1 MAAATVTAT
10 VSGTCDARFAPV
22 REAFETSF
30 ARGEE
35 IGASVAVVLD
45 GKPVL
50 SLFGGHADPAK
61 TRPWKAD
68 TLVNVY
74 STTKGMA
81 ALCLHQLIEEGKVD
95 LDAPVARYWP
105 EFAAAGK
112 GEVPVRFLLSHRVG
126 LPAVRKLL
134 PNEALYDWSAMTAA
148 LAAETPWWTPGER
161 HGYHAVTFGWLV
173 GEVVRRVTGKS
184 VGTVFRER
192 IAGPLGADFYIGLPE
207 AEDARVAELGAMVTQ
222 PAPDSG
228 GFNLMEAFMKDPEG
242 MVARAFMNPPSMAF
256 GPNNPAW
263 RRAEIPAANG
273 QANALG
279 IAKVYGAVVAPKAGH
294 AVLSAESV
302 ARASQEHSQGADAVL
317 QLETRFGLGFMIP
330 QARRDARFGP
340 GERSFGHPGAGGSL
354 GFADPEARIGFGYAM
369 NKMGPSILMD
379 VRPLALIDALYSCL

>member
-1 MAAATVTAT
+1 MTAAK
-10 VSGTCDARFAPV
+10 VSGNCDARFAKV
-22 REAFETSF
+22 RDVFEASL
-30 ARGEE
+30 ASGEE
-35 IGASVAVVLD
+35 IGASVAVLID
-45 GKPVL
+45 GSPVL
-50 SLFGGHADPAK
+50 SLFGGFADPAK
-61 TRPWKAD
+61 TRPWTED

-74 STTKGMA
+74 STTKAMA
-81 ALCLHQLIEEGKVD
+81 AFCLHQLVEEGKVD
-95 LDAPVARYWP
+95 LDAPVARYWS

-112 GEVPVRFLLSHRVG
+112 GEVPVRWLLSHRVG
-126 LPAVRKLL
+126 LPAVKKLL
-134 PNEALYDWSAMTAA
+134 PNEALYDWDAMTSA
-148 LAAETPWWTPGER
+148 LAAETPWWKPGES

-184 VGTVFRER
+184 VGSVFRER
-192 IAGPLGADFYIGLPE
+192 IAGPLGADFWIGLPE
-207 AEDARVAELGAMVTQ
+207 SEHGRVGELSTMVAQ
-222 PAPDSG
+222 PAPDTG

-273 QANALG
+273 HANALA
-279 IAKVYGAVVAPKAGH
+279 IAKVYGAAVAPSAGRR
-294 AVLSAESV
+294 VLAPESI
-302 ARASQEHSQGADAVL
+302 ARALQEQSVGKDAVL

-340 GERSFGHPGAGGSL
+340 SERAFGHPGAGGSL
-354 GFADPEARIGFGYAM
+354 GFADPDARIGFGYAM

>member
-1 MAAATVTAT
+1 MAAATVAAT

-22 REAFETSF
+22 RDAFQASF
-30 ARGEE
+30 AKGDE

-45 GKPVL
+45 GRPVL

-81 ALCLHQLIEEGKVD
+81 ALCLHQLVEEGKVD

-105 EFAAAGK
+105 DFAAAGK

-192 IAGPLGADFYIGLPE
+192 IAGPLGADFHIGLPE

-222 PAPDSG
+222 PAPDTG

-273 QANALG
+273 QANAL
-279 IAKVYGAVVAPKAGH
+279 ASPRSTARSSRRTRATRSSPPRA
-294 AVLSAESV
+294 SR
-302 ARASQEHSQGADAVL
+302 ARARSS
-317 QLETRFGLGFMIP
+317 
-330 QARRDARFGP
+330 RRAPTPCCSSR
-340 GERSFGHPGAGGSL
+340 RASGS
-354 GFADPEARIGFGYAM
+354 A
-369 NKMGPSILMD
+369 S
-379 VRPLALIDALYSCL
+379 

>member
-1 MAAATVTAT
+1 MTAAK
-10 VSGTCDARFAPV
+10 VSGNCDARFAKV
-22 REAFETSF
+22 RDVFEASL
-30 ARGEE
+30 ASGEE
-35 IGASVAVVLD
+35 IGASVAVLID
-45 GKPVL
+45 GSPVL
-50 SLFGGHADPAK
+50 SLFGGFADPAK
-61 TRPWKAD
+61 TRPWTED

-74 STTKGMA
+74 STTKAMA
-81 ALCLHQLIEEGKVD
+81 AFCLHQLVEEGKVD

-112 GEVPVRFLLSHRVG
+112 GEVPVRWLLSHRVG
-126 LPAVRKLL
+126 LPALKKLL
-134 PNEALYDWSAMTAA
+134 PNEALYDWDAMTSA
-148 LAAETPWWTPGER
+148 LAAETPWWKPGER

-184 VGTVFRER
+184 VGSVFRER
-192 IAGPLGADFYIGLPE
+192 IAGPLGADFWIGLPDSE
-207 AEDARVAELGAMVTQ
+207 HGRVGELSAMVAQ
-222 PAPDSG
+222 PAPDTG

-273 QANALG
+273 HANALA
-279 IAKVYGAVVAPKAGH
+279 IAKVYGAAVAPSAGRR
-294 AVLSAESV
+294 VLAPESI
-302 ARASQEHSQGADAVL
+302 ARALQEQSVGKDAVL

-340 GERSFGHPGAGGSL
+340 SERAFGHPGAGGSL
-354 GFADPEARIGFGYAM
+354 GFADPDARIGFGYAM

>member
-1 MAAATVTAT
+1 MTAAK
-10 VSGTCDARFAPV
+10 VSGNCDARFAKV
-22 REAFETSF
+22 RDVFEASL
-30 ARGEE
+30 ASGEE
-35 IGASVAVVLD
+35 IGASVAVLID
-45 GKPVL
+45 GSPVL
-50 SLFGGHADPAK
+50 SLFGGFADPAK
-61 TRPWKAD
+61 TRPWTED

-74 STTKGMA
+74 STTKAMA
-81 ALCLHQLIEEGKVD
+81 AFCLHQLVEEGKVD
-95 LDAPVARYWP
+95 LDAPVARYWS

-112 GEVPVRFLLSHRVG
+112 GEVPVRWLLSHRVG
-126 LPAVRKLL
+126 LPAVKKLL
-134 PNEALYDWSAMTAA
+134 PNEALYDWDAMTSA
-148 LAAETPWWTPGER
+148 LAAETPWWKPGES

-184 VGTVFRER
+184 VGSVFRER
-192 IAGPLGADFYIGLPE
+192 IAGPLGADFWIGLPE
-207 AEDARVAELGAMVTQ
+207 SEHGRVGELSAMVAQ
-222 PAPDSG
+222 PAPDTG

-273 QANALG
+273 HANALA
-279 IAKVYGAVVAPKAGH
+279 IAKVYGAAVAPSAGRR
-294 AVLSAESV
+294 VLAPESI
-302 ARASQEHSQGADAVL
+302 ARALQEQSVGKDAVL

-340 GERSFGHPGAGGSL
+340 SERAFGHPGAGGSL
-354 GFADPEARIGFGYAM
+354 GFADPDARIGFGYAM

>member
-1 MAAATVTAT
+1 MTAAK
-10 VSGTCDARFAPV
+10 VSGNCDARFAKV
-22 REAFETSF
+22 RDVFEASL
-30 ARGEE
+30 ASGEE
-35 IGASVAVVLD
+35 IGASVAVLID
-45 GKPVL
+45 GSPVL
-50 SLFGGHADPAK
+50 SLFGGFADPAK
-61 TRPWKAD
+61 TRPWTED

-74 STTKGMA
+74 STTKAMA
-81 ALCLHQLIEEGKVD
+81 AFCLHQLVEEGKVD
-95 LDAPVARYWP
+95 LDAPVARYWS

-112 GEVPVRFLLSHRVG
+112 GEVPVRWLLSHRVG
-126 LPAVRKLL
+126 LPALKKLL
-134 PNEALYDWSAMTAA
+134 PNEALYDWDAMTSA
-148 LAAETPWWTPGER
+148 LAAETPWWKPGER

-184 VGTVFRER
+184 VGSVFRER
-192 IAGPLGADFYIGLPE
+192 IAGPLGADFWM
-207 AEDARVAELGAMVTQ
+207 VAQ
-222 PAPDSG
+222 PAPDTG

-273 QANALG
+273 HANALA
-279 IAKVYGAVVAPKAGH
+279 IAKVYGAAVAPSAGRR
-294 AVLSAESV
+294 VLAPESI
-302 ARASQEHSQGADAVL
+302 ARASSEQSAGKDAVL

-340 GERSFGHPGAGGSL
+340 GERAFGHPGAGGSL
-354 GFADPEARIGFGYAM
+354 GFGDPDARIGFGYAM

>member
-1 MAAATVTAT
+1 
-10 VSGTCDARFAPV
+10 
-22 REAFETSF
+22 
-30 ARGEE
+30 
-35 IGASVAVVLD
+35 
-45 GKPVL
+45 
-50 SLFGGHADPAK
+50 
-61 TRPWKAD
+61 
-68 TLVNVY
+68 
-74 STTKGMA
+74 
-81 ALCLHQLIEEGKVD
+81 
-95 LDAPVARYWP
+95 
-105 EFAAAGK
+105 
-112 GEVPVRFLLSHRVG
+112 
-126 LPAVRKLL
+126 
-134 PNEALYDWSAMTAA
+134 
-148 LAAETPWWTPGER
+148 
-161 HGYHAVTFGWLV
+161 
-173 GEVVRRVTGKS
+173 

>member
-1 MAAATVTAT
+1 MTAAK
-10 VSGTCDARFAPV
+10 VSGNCDARFAKV
-22 REAFETSF
+22 RDVFEASL
-30 ARGEE
+30 ASGEE
-35 IGASVAVVLD
+35 IGASVAVLID
-45 GKPVL
+45 GSPVL
-50 SLFGGHADPAK
+50 SLFGGFADPAK
-61 TRPWKAD
+61 TRPWTED

-74 STTKGMA
+74 STTKAMA
-81 ALCLHQLIEEGKVD
+81 AFCLHQLVEEGKVD

-112 GEVPVRFLLSHRVG
+112 GEVPVRWLLSHRVG
-126 LPAVRKLL
+126 LPALKKLL
-134 PNEALYDWSAMTAA
+134 PNEALYDWDAMTSA
-148 LAAETPWWTPGER
+148 LAAETPWWKPGER

-184 VGTVFRER
+184 VGSVFRER
-192 IAGPLGADFYIGLPE
+192 IAGPLGADFWIGLPDSE
-207 AEDARVAELGAMVTQ
+207 HGRVGELSAMVAQ
-222 PAPDSG
+222 PAPDTG

-273 QANALG
+273 HANALA
-279 IAKVYGAVVAPKAGH
+279 IAKVYGAAVAPSAGRR
-294 AVLSAESV
+294 VLAPESI
-302 ARASQEHSQGADAVL
+302 ARASSEQSAGKDAVL

-340 GERSFGHPGAGGSL
+340 GERAFGHPGAGGSL
-354 GFADPEARIGFGYAM
+354 GFGDPDARIGFGYAM

>member
-1 MAAATVTAT
+1 
-10 VSGTCDARFAPV
+10 
-22 REAFETSF
+22 
-30 ARGEE
+30 
-35 IGASVAVVLD
+35 
-45 GKPVL
+45 
-50 SLFGGHADPAK
+50 
-61 TRPWKAD
+61 
-68 TLVNVY
+68 
-74 STTKGMA
+74 MA
-81 ALCLHQLIEEGKVD
+81 ALCLHQLVEEGKVD

-112 GEVPVRFLLSHRVG
+112 GEVPVRLLLSHRVG

-134 PNEALYDWSAMTAA
+134 PNDALYDWSAMTAA

-173 GEVVRRVTGKS
+173 GEIVRRVTGKS
-184 VGTVFRER
+184 VGTVLRER
-192 IAGPLGADFYIGLPE
+192 IAGPLGADFFIGLAD
-207 AEDARVAELGAMVTQ
+207 AEHGRVAELGAMVAQ

-279 IAKVYGAVVAPKAGH
+279 IAKIYGAVVAPKAGH
-294 AVLSAESV
+294 AVLSPESV
-302 ARASQEHSQGADAVL
+302 ARASQEQSKGPDAVL

-354 GFADPEARIGFGYAM
+354 GFGDPEARIGFGYAM

-379 VRPLALIDALYSCL
+379 ARPLALIDALYSCL

>member
-1 MAAATVTAT
+1 MTAAT
-10 VSGTCDARFAPV
+10 VSGDCDARFLPV
-22 REAFETSF
+22 RDAFAESF
-30 ARGEE
+30 ARGDE
-35 IGASVAVVLD
+35 IGASVAVLID
-45 GKPVL
+45 GEPVL
-50 SLFGGHADPAK
+50 SLFGGFADPAK
-61 TRPWKAD
+61 TRAWTAD

-74 STTKGMA
+74 STTKAMA
-81 ALCLHQLIEEGKVD
+81 AFCLHQLVEEGKVD

-112 GEVPVRFLLSHRVG
+112 AEVPVRWLLSHRVG

-134 PNEALYDWSAMTAA
+134 PNEALYDWDAMTSA
-148 LAAETPWWTPGER
+148 LAAETPWWEPNTR

-192 IAGPLGADFYIGLPE
+192 IAGPLGADFHIGLP
-207 AEDARVAELGAMVTQ
+207 DALHGRAGELSAMVAQ

-228 GFNLMEAFMKDPEG
+228 GFNLMEAFLKEPEG
-242 MVARAFMNPPSMAF
+242 MVAHAFMNPPSMAF

-273 QANALG
+273 HANALG
-279 IAKVYGAVVAPKAGH
+279 IAKVYGAVVAPKAGR
-294 AVLSAESV
+294 AVLSPASV
-302 ARASQEHSQGADAVL
+302 ERAIREQSVGKDAVL

-340 GERSFGHPGAGGSL
+340 SERSFGHPGAGGSL
-354 GFADPEARIGFGYAM
+354 GFGDPDARLGFGYAM